1 MFDADRNLG
10 EVCSND
16 EAKQN
21 MYPTYYA
28 LRRVNPYRGVVHTVD
43 IGEAIAHTFDGV
55 TWHLRADD
63 GYGLVR
69 PVGVWEEGVGL
80 KLGQSVGLEDLLAAL
95 ETRPALPFPIFD
107 TNELWLLDRESGLP
121 LALLATQR
129 GGIQAADQLESEWH
143 PFALSYTGFH
153 SSALAQRD
161 AIACHPTDAHRDCLT
176 RLVNQAA
183 RPHAMTQ
190 WFLRGQDGIGHGM
203 NGLRLPHEWR
213 ARIVRAEDFPE
224 LLVRETWNSRL
235 ERSVISDYHRWMAP
249 LLLLW
254 PRLSQATRSRL
265 ELEACEK
272 PQWLARV
279 YRLLPT
285 MLNPAQIQ
293 AGLVAARLE
302 QAQAGSGQDDFTKLG

>member
-1 MFDADRNLG
+1 
-10 EVCSND
+10 V
-16 EAKQN
+16 
-21 MYPTYYA
+21 YPSYYA
-28 LRRVNPYRGVVHTVD
+28 LRRVNPYRGVVHYVD

-55 TWHLRADD
+55 IWHLRADD

-69 PVGVWEEGVGL
+69 PVGIWEEGVGL
-80 KLGQSVGLEDLLAAL
+80 KLGQSAGLEDIIAAL

-107 TNELWLLDRESGLP
+107 TNELWLLDRENGLP

-129 GGIQAADQLESEWH
+129 GSTKPAEQLDSEWY
-143 PFALSYTGFH
+143 PFVLSYTGFY
-153 SSALAQRD
+153 SDALAKRD
-161 AIACHPTDAHRDCLT
+161 AIAICPSDAHRDCLA
-176 RLVNQAA
+176 RMVNQAA

-190 WFLRGQDGIGHGM
+190 WFQRGQDGIGHGTT
-203 NGLRLPHEWR
+203 GLRLPYEWR
-213 ARIVRAEDFPE
+213 ARQVRAEDFPE
-224 LLVRETWNSRL
+224 LLVRENWNSRL
-235 ERSVISDYHRWMAP
+235 EQSVINDYHRWLAP

-254 PRLSQATRSRL
+254 PRLSVATRVRL

-293 AGLVAARLE
+293 ATLVAARLE
-302 QAQAGSGQDDFTKLG
+302 QAQASGGQDDFTKLG

>member
-1 MFDADRNLG
+1 
-10 EVCSND
+10 
-16 EAKQN
+16 
-21 MYPTYYA
+21 MYPSYYA
-28 LRRVNPYRGVVHTVD
+28 LRRVNPYRGVVHYVD

-80 KLGQSVGLEDLLAAL
+80 KLGQPAGLEDILAAL

-107 TNELWLLDRESGLP
+107 THELWLLDRESGLP

-129 GGIQAADQLESEWH
+129 GNVKSAEQIDSEWY
-143 PFALSYTGFH
+143 PFVLSYTGFH
-153 SSALAQRD
+153 SDALAQRD
-161 AIACHPTDAHRDCLT
+161 AVAIHPSDAHRDVLA
-176 RLVNQAA
+176 RIVNHAA

-190 WFLRGQDGIGHGM
+190 WFQRGQDGIGMGM
-203 NGLRLPHEWR
+203 SGRRLPYEWR
-213 ARIVRAEDFPE
+213 ARQVRAEDFPE
-224 LLVRETWNSRL
+224 LLVRENWENPCNSRL
-235 ERSVISDYHRWMAP
+235 EQSVISDYHRWLAP

-254 PRLSQATRSRL
+254 PRLSQTTRARL
-265 ELEACEK
+265 EREACEK
-272 PQWLARV
+272 PLWLARV

-285 MLNPAQIQ
+285 MLNPAQIH

-302 QAQAGSGQDDFTKLG
+302 QAQAGGGQDDFTKLG